1 MNVFEDLVVELK
13 EENLLEETFIDFT
26 LANGNGHLSIPDA
39 ADGASSQPSANGHAF
54 SDAAATSSDSANART
69 RLAKQIA
76 SMELVELVLSA
87 IANANGRQSLPYDV
101 LSVKKS
107 FHRYSQATA
116 DQGDEDRSDVE
127 IEVLSSVEEWQHD
140 LELRDKNISTAAFRK
155 YVESANPP
163 LGPQALFALVRF
175 YRSIPDSRE
184 TIAKFDFVV
193 TRLFSKFVDGE
204 RREIL
209 CPRTEIVKYL
219 TQRYTE
225 WSLDNF
231 KSVPA
236 DDPQIT
242 VPSSSF
248 DELASEAESTL
259 NFGELIKSGFFNRVV
274 ELKESIARA
283 MFVPR
288 IMAATV
294 ESNLRISNHLINLL
308 ELERERHGSGM
319 ASKFADVDFS
329 LVSDAVARTFDS
341 IGAPADDDSF
351 EDEHEPRAVAEVD
364 KIKQD
369 RPIRKPRSNSA
380 RRSTSRPRSIF
391 GVNRWLLLAT
401 VVIVTVS
408 IGIYI
413 WADRVEDNPVRNDGV
428 KVVDLEKPEL
438 KRFVRTSKISGTML
452 YAVVTPA
459 FEEMS
464 VDVQRDYLKSLY
476 QFGSQKGYD
485 KVTLINE
492 RGRNIAFA
500 DAGRFEVTAR

>member
-231 KSVPA
+231 RSVPG

-248 DELASEAESTL
+248 DALAAEAESTL
-259 NFGELIKSGFFNRVV
+259 NFGDMIKSGLFGRVA
-274 ELKESIARA
+274 ELKESNGRA

-288 IMAATV
+288 IMAAAV
-294 ESNLRISNHLINLL
+294 EANLRISSHVLNLL
-308 ELERERHGSGM
+308 ELERERHGSAM
-319 ASKFADVDFS
+319 SSKFSDVDFS

-341 IGAPADDDSF
+341 IGAPPADETF
-351 EDEHEPRAVAEVD
+351 EDEHQSRTAAEVER
-364 KIKQD
+364 IKPD
-369 RPIRKPRSNSA
+369 RPVRKLRSHSISRGDG
-380 RRSTSRPRSIF
+380 RRSSIF

-401 VVIVTVS
+401 IVIVTVS

-413 WADRVEDNPVRNDGV
+413 WADRVEDTPVRNDGV

-438 KRFVRTSKISGTML
+438 KRFLKTSKISGTML
-452 YAVVTPA
+452 YAVITPA

-464 VDVQRDYLKSLY
+464 VDVQREYLKSLY
-476 QFGSQKGYD
+476 QFGPQKGYD
-485 KVTLINE
+485 RVTLINE

-500 DAGRFEVTAR
+500 DSGRLELTAR